1 MLRAGADRKF
11 NGLLA
16 PPPFPAGGPAVPGAC
31 GAPRMLRQ
39 PERPVA
45 RCSAVWTNVSAW
57 PWRTPGAAGVTWGD
71 RLGKDGLGRLGGD
84 IDAARGF
91 KIQKCK
97 SRLSSRCST
106 LELSRQIP
114 VPRRS

>member
-39 PERPVA
+39 PERPVV

-71 RLGKDGLGRLGGD
+71 GLGKGDLGRLGGS
-84 IDAARGF
+84 GLEP
-91 KIQKCK
+91 IQH
-97 SRLSSRCST
+97 SGPLFQMT
-106 LELSRQIP
+106 WHIP
-114 VPRRS
+114 YHHG